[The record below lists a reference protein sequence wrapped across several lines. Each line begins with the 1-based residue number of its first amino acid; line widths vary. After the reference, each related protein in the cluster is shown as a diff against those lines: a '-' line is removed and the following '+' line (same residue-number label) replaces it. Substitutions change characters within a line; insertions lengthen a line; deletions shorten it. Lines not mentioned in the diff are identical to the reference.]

1 MKKAINAAAAAIVAL
16 GPISLFVFT
25 TLFVAPPAN
34 ACEGGPAAVQLCL
47 LACSKGGQSAECP
60 ASGAQPAG
68 PPQQAPPAPA
78 AQPPPPA
85 VAPPPQP
92 AAPPPPPAA
101 PPPAAPPP
109 AGAPGSGADGDAA
122 KCIAGSAY
130 AAQYNFF
137 CANVGIRPAP

>member
-1 MKKAINAAAAAIVAL
+1 MKKAINAAAAAVVAL

-25 TLFVAPPAN
+25 PLFMAPPAN
-34 ACEGGPAAVQLCL
+34 ACEGGPAAVQLCE

-60 ASGAQPAG
+60 ASGAQPAR

-78 AQPPPPA
+78 ALPSPPA
-85 VAPPPQP
+85 VPPP
-92 AAPPPPPAA
+92 PPPPPAA
-101 PPPAAPPP
+101 PPPAPPP
-109 AGAPGSGADGDAA
+109 GAAGPGTDGDAA

-137 CANVGIRPAP
+137 CAQVGIRPAP

>member
-68 PPQQAPPAPA
+68 PPQQAPRRPRPSRPHQRSHHRHSQ
-78 AQPPPPA
+78 QPHHRHRQPHHQRLHH
-85 VAPPPQP
+85 PQELP
-92 AAPPPPPAA
+92 VRELTEMRP
-101 PPPAAPPP
+101 
-109 AGAPGSGADGDAA
+109 
-122 KCIAGSAY
+122 SA
-130 AAQYNFF
+130 
-137 CANVGIRPAP
+137 

>member
-1 MKKAINAAAAAIVAL
+1 MKKAINAPAAAVVAL

-34 ACEGGPAAVQLCL
+34 ACEGGPAAVRLCE
-47 LACSKGGQSAECP
+47 LACSMGGQSAECP

-68 PPQQAPPAPA
+68 PPQQVPAAPA

-85 VAPPPQP
+85 VAP
-92 AAPPPPPAA
+92 PPPPPAA

-109 AGAPGSGADGDAA
+109 AGAPGPGTDGDAA

-137 CANVGIRPAP
+137 CADVGIRPAP